1 MNLQENIQRI
11 KSMMGAI
18 KELSET
24 TDDVVGNK
32 FWFEYHCFESPKSC
46 DAELWYRTHNKVLVL
61 SIVELGC
68 GDTKLER
75 LLEGCPRVY
84 RVVFE
89 DGFEYDVFEDELMES
104 KEEFERPDAP
114 KRNQQEQISRIQS
127 MMNLNKSDKNMIR
140 LLRRLETQ
148 DIKDYL
154 NEQIDS
160 LTDQINPCGYSTSE
174 DYKDVIFEVAGAN
187 FINHFS
193 DELYVKHEMSEIEE
207 IIWDLLT
214 KKYGNYLIN
223 QFDGRICDDE
233 Y

>member
-1 MNLQENIQRI
+1 MSIERTIRKVL
-11 KSMMGAI
+11 K
-18 KELSET
+18 ET
-24 TDDVVGNK
+24 T
-32 FWFEYHCFESPKSC
+32 
-46 DAELWYRTHNKVLVL
+46 
-61 SIVELGC
+61 
-68 GDTKLER
+68 
-75 LLEGCPRVY
+75 
-84 RVVFE
+84 
-89 DGFEYDVFEDELMES
+89 
-104 KEEFERPDAP
+104 KEVMWLR
-114 KRNQQEQISRIQS
+114 
-127 MMNLNKSDKNMIR
+127 
-140 LLRRLETQ
+140 RRLETQ

-160 LTDQINPCGYSTSE
+160 LTNQINPCGYSTSE

-207 IIWDLLT
+207 IIWGLLT